1 MQFKSE
7 WEDGNFTEEKQL
19 NFKIGPY
26 KQGKK
31 SRGEEGWLLIQLLL
45 IQQLISRLNSCNCI
59 TLADR
64 NVHYHFVPPHL
75 ANPEQTARQ

>member
-31 SRGEEGWLLIQLLL
+31 IQRGGGVAVNTVTSDSAVNQPTEQL
-45 IQQLISRLNSCNCI
+45 
-59 TLADR
+59 
-64 NVHYHFVPPHL
+64 
-75 ANPEQTARQ
+75 